1 MLSIKPVK
9 SAAGAAKYYNAEDN
23 YYLSDKES
31 LDQAS
36 GWYGKGALTLGYSGL
51 IEREAFISLLNGKL
65 PSGQQ
70 LGIKNEKGEIVHR
83 PATDIT
89 FSAPKSISLLA
100 LVGGDSR
107 LIKAHEQAVAK
118 TLDLIEDQI
127 AEARITQ
134 KGEIHFEKTKNL
146 VIAQFQHTSS
156 RELDPQLHNH
166 CLIMNMTQRLDGQW
180 RALSSRSK
188 NDKINTDHGVRE
200 MLYKNQ
206 HYFGLHYTSELAKQ
220 VTALGYNIIVKDEYG
235 NFEIEG
241 LPQIYIDSASKRR
254 QQILKRLDELSLS
267 SAKAAEKANL
277 DQRAQ
282 KELIDSNKLKG
293 IWQEDAAQFGID
305 FDKLIE
311 QSKTLKTGK
320 TQIHQDLVVSLDA
333 QGALD
338 DAISHLSEFTTR
350 IKHASLIKEAFK
362 FAVGQVSH
370 EELEKELGARLQA
383 QEIFGIEN
391 YSYTSKTLLGREQQF
406 IAQFTE
412 TKGKGVSL
420 DTNGVSLGADILRS
434 KDSVHLVDVW
444 GIAAEKSL
452 LEELV
457 STTENEGPRAFILHQ
472 GKFQAAR
479 INDTVQRDNGTWKKW
494 FQNLFKPTIAQT
506 VAGFKFKY
514 EEDLKQGK
522 AQHDVIIVHD
532 AQKISYQDLSHL
544 EQLSQKSQSKLVLL
558 NNLQSRNGF
567 HPGNPIVAMR
577 EAGIT
582 THASSLSKPAHH
594 VEIHPTQ
601 HGKEDV
607 AAHFANLSKET
618 RAQTPVIALSNKD
631 FKELTQSI
639 RGHLQDQ
646 GEISWHT
653 REVQVLGSEHLS
665 EAQRKYIK
673 FYEPGYQIS
682 LNPFTENQETL
693 QVIAKDNNALVVK
706 DKSGNQKTIM
716 PAMLQDALVIKTKLL
731 EVGAGEQLCC
741 QQDFMIGRVKINK
754 GQQFTVIDI
763 KAEGVTLSHNG
774 KSSLYF
780 SNEELTA
787 IKLDYAYVKKPSQLT
802 GDVSHALVALK
813 SYQINQNT
821 LGEIAE
827 YAKTVHLYTE
837 DKNKASEAL
846 TSAQVRHTV
855 KEVIENPQTMIYRAS
870 DYAPEAIKASLEQL
884 EDIFGKSGKE
894 APETTIA
901 KALNFALAKL
911 GERDAAISHQS
922 LLREAVVAVMG
933 HASVTDIEKALA
945 EKKDKGELIHAN
957 TYWITPEALKIEQ
970 AILTNNKQ
978 EQNCIDP
985 IAGIVSLPEHL
996 TQGQKSAVSLILGTR
1011 DRFVSVQG
1019 LAGVGKT
1026 TMMQALQEQAE
1037 AADFKVVGLAP
1048 MHTSK
1053 EELIANKI
1061 DARTVAQ
1068 FLVEDIKYDKKTIF
1082 IIDECSM
1089 IGNEDYLKIQEKIKF
1104 FNARGVFSGDIT
1116 QLQSPTAGIP
1126 HELTIKTS
1134 SQKKAFMTE
1143 IMRQN
1148 PNPTLKDGVLH
1159 AVNKNIKGSFDQ
1171 LKKINPEDHIHRDKP
1186 LAKQSQSSVVEI
1198 NCFDK
1203 KNRKFNLAPIY
1214 KAVANDY
1221 LSRIPEHQKQTLVI
1235 AHAHED
1241 RRVINDLIRKGLKE
1255 KGEIVGQD
1263 SACTRLK
1270 NRSFTKAELLDV
1282 SMFKPGQFIRFEKN
1296 YSIAEKGS
1304 YLRIGGIDKEKNL
1317 LHCQSEDNHCFSINP
1332 AKIAIK
1338 SGMTVY
1344 EKEAVNLA
1352 PGDRIR
1358 LKLTQKTI
1366 NHIANKEYTVEE
1378 VIGQKALIKN
1388 EEGSLHL
1395 DLKNLKHSHWDYAY
1409 STTAFGAQGQTS
1421 QFVIALELA
1430 KRRQASS
1437 YRAHI
1442 IDVTRPRAQ
1451 VTVYTE
1457 NQQALTERYMKFE
1470 GDKPSAWLTKELDKA
1485 KPSQN
1490 KSTDKQKQ
1498 THQAEP
1504 KQIKTTEPKPDYKAN
1519 AQQINEV
1526 LSAQFE
1532 NLTHH
1537 LLGEPNRNLSS
1548 ANNLRYGSKGSLSIN
1563 LSKGLWHNFETGEKG
1578 NALQLISMQLGFSDF
1593 KDTITYAKEY
1603 LNHHEFIHPITS
1615 AKPAKEA
1622 LHKESSN
1629 KKSYAQKLVK
1639 QSQTIEGTLADAY
1652 LKNHRG
1658 INQYQGADLRFL
1670 PKVSTLHD
1678 NKKTQ
1683 VPALL
1688 CIGRDDN
1695 NEVNHVQVIW
1705 LDPKSGGKDK
1715 LSNISKQTYGAIN
1728 GIGIELNKKGLGD
1741 TTYLAEGVET
1751 GLALVETEKNA
1762 RVFALLSKSNFSNV
1776 NLSQLQHHVVIC
1788 LDNDGKKTFSDNLI
1802 FKAVERLELAGKT
1815 VSLIMP
1821 DKAGTDFNDL
1831 LKSHGASGVK
1841 KLMSRQIS
1849 GSDLLHNSEKF
1860 KAFTGDNMDDVL
1872 KHLNSAQPKKI
1883 REISSVDALIKPVYR
1898 NNLAQKQLILER

>member
-31 LDQAS
+31 LDKAS
-36 GWYGKGALTLGYSGL
+36 GWYGKGALTLGFSGL

-65 PSGQQ
+65 PTGQQ

-134 KGEIHFEKTKNL
+134 KGEVRFEKTKNL

-166 CLIMNMTQRLDGQW
+166 CLIMNMTQRMDGMW

-188 NDKINTDHGVRE
+188 NDKANVDNGFRE

-277 DQRAQ
+277 DQRAE
-282 KELIDSNKLKG
+282 KELVDSNKLKG

-305 FDKLIE
+305 FEKLIE
-311 QSKTLKTGK
+311 QSKTVKVGQA
-320 TQIHQDLVVSLDA
+320 QIHEDLVVSLDA

-338 DAISHLSEFTTR
+338 DAINHLSEFTTC

-362 FAVGQVSH
+362 FSIGQVSH
-370 EELEKELGARLQA
+370 EELEKELSHRLQA
-383 QEIFGIEN
+383 HEIFGVEN
-391 YSYTSKTLLGREQQF
+391 QSYTSKTLLAREQQF
-406 IAQFTE
+406 IVQFSE
-412 TKGKGVSL
+412 TKSKGLSIDRV
-420 DTNGVSLGADILRS
+420 GASLGSNILRS

-457 STTENEGPRAFILHQ
+457 STTERDGLRAFILHQ

-479 INDTVQRDNGTWKKW
+479 INDTVQRDNETWKKW
-494 FQNLFKPTIAQT
+494 FQNLFKPAIAQT

-514 EEDLKQGK
+514 EEDLKLGK

-567 HPGNPIVAMR
+567 HSGNPIAALR

-582 THASSLSKPAHH
+582 SHTSSLLRPAHH
-594 VEIHPTQ
+594 VEIHPTK

-607 AAHFANLSKET
+607 AERFSNLSKEA
-618 RAQTPVIALSNKD
+618 RAQTPVIALSQKD
-631 FKELTQSI
+631 IKELTESI
-639 RGHLQDQ
+639 RGHLQRQ

-653 REVQVLGSEHLS
+653 REVRVLGSEYLS
-665 EAQRKYIK
+665 EAQRKHIK

-693 QVIAKDNNALVVK
+693 QIIAKEDNGLLVK
-706 DKSGNQKTIM
+706 DKYGNQKTIM
-716 PAMLQDALVIKTKLL
+716 PAMLQDALVTKTKLL
-731 EVGAGEQLCC
+731 EMGAGDALCC

-754 GQQFTVIDI
+754 GQRFTVTDI
-763 KAEGVTLSHNG
+763 QVEGVVLSHNG
-774 KSSLYF
+774 KSRLYF
-780 SNEELTA
+780 SNEELSA
-787 IKLDYAYVKKPSQLT
+787 IKLDYVYVKKPSQLT
-802 GDVSHALVALK
+802 SDVSHALVALK

-837 DKNKASEAL
+837 DKDKASEAL
-846 TSAQVRHTV
+846 SKEQVRHTV

-870 DYAPEAIKASLEQL
+870 DYAPFAIKASLEHL
-884 EDIFGKSGKE
+884 EEIFGKSGKE
-894 APETTIA
+894 AADTMIS

-922 LLREAVVAVMG
+922 LLRESVVAVMG

-945 EKKDKGELIHAN
+945 SKQEKGELIHAN

-970 AILTNNKQ
+970 TILTNNKQ
-978 EQNCIDP
+978 EQNCLEP
-985 IAGIVSLPEHL
+985 IAGDVSLPEHL

-1026 TMMQALQEQAE
+1026 TMMQALQEKAQGAG
-1037 AADFKVVGLAP
+1037 FKVVGLAP

-1061 DARTVAQ
+1061 NARTVAQ
-1068 FLVEDIKYDKKTIF
+1068 FLVEDTKYDGKTIF
-1082 IIDECSM
+1082 IVDECSM
-1089 IGNEDYLKIQEKIKF
+1089 IGNEDYLKIQEKIKS
-1104 FNARGVFSGDIT
+1104 FNARAVFSGDIT

-1126 HELTIKTS
+1126 HELTIKTA
-1134 SQKKAFMTE
+1134 SQKKAFMTK

-1148 PNPTLKDGVLH
+1148 PNPTLKEGVLQ
-1159 AVNKNIKGSFDQ
+1159 AVNRNIKGSFDQ
-1171 LKKINPEDHIHRDKP
+1171 LKKINPEDHIHRDQP
-1186 LAKQSQSSVVEI
+1186 VANQSQSSVVEI

-1203 KNRKFNLAPIY
+1203 KTKKFNLAPIY

-1241 RRVINDLIRKGLKE
+1241 RKIINDLIRTGLKE
-1255 KGEIVGQD
+1255 KGEIADQD

-1270 NRSFTKAELLDV
+1270 NRSLTKAELLNV
-1282 SMFKPGQFIRFEKN
+1282 STFEPGQFIRFEKN

-1304 YLRIGGIDKEKNL
+1304 YLRIDGIDKEKNL

-1344 EKEAVNLA
+1344 EKEAVHLA

-1366 NHIANKEYTVEE
+1366 NHIANKEYTVDEI
-1378 VIGQKALIKN
+1378 VGQKARIKN
-1388 EEGSLHL
+1388 EEGKLFL
-1395 DLKNLKHSHWDYAY
+1395 DLKSLQHSHWDYSY

-1437 YRAHI
+1437 YRSHI
-1442 IDVTRPRAQ
+1442 IDVTRPRSQ

-1457 NQQALTERYMKFE
+1457 NQQALIERYMKFE
-1470 GDKPSAWLTKELDKA
+1470 GDKPSAWLTKELDKP

-1490 KSTDKQKQ
+1490 KSMDKQKQ
-1498 THQAEP
+1498 AKQPEP
-1504 KQIKTTEPKPDYKAN
+1504 KKTKTTETKSDYQASSK
-1519 AQQINEV
+1519 QINEV

-1532 NLTHH
+1532 NLANH
-1537 LLGEPNRNLSS
+1537 LLGEPNRKLSS
-1548 ANNLRYGSKGSLSIN
+1548 TNNLRYGSKGSLSIN
-1563 LSKGLWHNFETGEKG
+1563 IQRGLWHNFETGEKG

-1593 KDTITYAKEY
+1593 KDTINYAKEY
-1603 LNHHEFIHPITS
+1603 LNYKELTQPI
-1615 AKPAKEA
+1615 PRVNPVKET

-1629 KKSYAQKLVK
+1629 KKSYAEKLVK
-1639 QSQTIEGTLADAY
+1639 QSQAIEGTLAEIY

-1670 PKVSTLHD
+1670 PKISTLHD

-1688 CIGRDDN
+1688 CVGRDSDGN
-1695 NEVNHVQVIW
+1695 VNHAQIVR
-1705 LDPKSGGKDK
+1705 LDPQCGSKDK
-1715 LSNISKQTYGAIN
+1715 LSTISKQTYGAIN
-1728 GIGIELNKKGLGD
+1728 GIGIELNNKGLGD

-1788 LDNDGKKTFSDNLI
+1788 LDNDGKKTFADNLI

-1815 VSLIMP
+1815 VSLIIP
-1821 DKAGTDFNDL
+1821 EKAGSDFNDL
-1831 LKSHGASGVK
+1831 LKNHGASGVK

-1849 GSDLLHNSEKF
+1849 GSELLHNHEKF
-1860 KAFTGDNMDDVL
+1860 KAFTGDNMTDVL
-1872 KHLNSAQPKKI
+1872 KHVNSLQYKK
-1883 REISSVDALIKPVYR
+1883 SHSVDTLNASIKPVYR
-1898 NNLAQKQLILER
+1898 NDYAQKRLVLER

>member
-23 YYLSDKES
+23 YYLADKES
-31 LDQAS
+31 LDKAS
-36 GWYGKGALTLGYSGL
+36 NWYGKGAITLGFSGV
-51 IEREAFISLLNGKL
+51 IEREVFISLLHGKL
-65 PSGQQ
+65 PTGQQ
-70 LGIKNEKGEIVHR
+70 LGIKNENGEIVHR

-118 TLDLIEDQI
+118 TLDLIEEQA
-127 AEARITQ
+127 AEARVTQ
-134 KGEIHFEKTKNL
+134 KGEVHFEKTKNL
-146 VIAQFQHTSS
+146 VVAQFQHTSS

-166 CLIMNMTQRLDGQW
+166 CLIMNMTQRADGQW
-180 RALSSRSK
+180 RALSSRSQH
-188 NDKINTDHGVRE
+188 DKTNVEHGFRE

-206 HYFGLHYTSELAKQ
+206 HYFGLHYTSELAKL
-220 VTALGYNIIVKDEYG
+220 VTALGYNILVKDEYG

-241 LPQIYIDSASKRR
+241 LPQNYIDSASKRR

-277 DQRAQ
+277 DQRAE
-282 KELIDSNKLKG
+282 KELVDSDKLKG
-293 IWQEDAAQFGID
+293 IWQEDAAKFGID
-305 FDKLIE
+305 FEKLIA
-311 QSKTLKTGK
+311 QSKTVKTGQTK
-320 TQIHQDLVVSLDA
+320 IHEDLMVSLDA

-338 DAISHLSEFTTR
+338 DAIHHLSEFTTSM
-350 IKHASLIKEAFK
+350 KHATLIKEAFK
-362 FAVGQVSH
+362 FAIGQVSH
-370 EELEKELGARLQA
+370 EELEKELSTRLQVH
-383 QEIFGIEN
+383 ELFGVEN
-391 YSYTSKTLLGREQQF
+391 QFYTSKTLLAREQHF
-406 IAQFTE
+406 IAQFSD
-412 TKGKGVSL
+412 TKGKGVTI
-420 DTNGVSLGADILRS
+420 DTDSDSLGTDILRS
-434 KDSVHLVDVW
+434 KNSVHLVDVW
-444 GIAAEKSL
+444 GISSEKSL

-457 STTENEGPRAFILHQ
+457 ATTENEGLRAFILHQ
-472 GKFQAAR
+472 GKFQATR
-479 INDTVQRDNGTWKKW
+479 INDTIQRDNGTWKKW
-494 FQNLFKPTIAQT
+494 FQNLFKPAIAQT

-544 EQLSQKSQSKLVLL
+544 QQLSQKSQSKLVLL

-567 HPGNPIVAMR
+567 HPGNPIAALR

-582 THASSLSKPAHH
+582 THTSSLSKPAHH
-594 VEIHPTQ
+594 VEIHPTPN
-601 HGKEDV
+601 GKEDI
-607 AAHFANLSKET
+607 AAHFSKLSKEA
-618 RAQTPVIALSNKD
+618 RAQTPVIALSQKD
-631 FKELTQSI
+631 IKELTAAI
-639 RGHLQDQ
+639 RSQLQDQ

-653 REVQVLGSEHLS
+653 GEIQVLDSEYLS
-665 EAQRKYIK
+665 EAQRKHIK
-673 FYEPGYQIS
+673 FYEPGYQIN

-693 QVIAKDNNALVVK
+693 QIIAKDDNGLLVK
-706 DKSGNQKTIM
+706 DKYDNQKTIR
-716 PAMLQDALVIKTKLL
+716 PAMLQDALVTKTKLL
-731 EVGAGEQLCC
+731 EIGAGDQLCF

-754 GQQFTVIDI
+754 GQQFTVTDI
-763 KAEGVTLSHNG
+763 QSGGIVLNHNG

-787 IKLDYAYVKKPSQLT
+787 IKLDYAYVKKPSQLSH
-802 GDVSHALVALK
+802 DMDHALVALK
-813 SYQINQNT
+813 GYQINQNT

-837 DKNKASEAL
+837 DKEKAIDAL
-846 TSAQVRHTV
+846 TSVQVRHTV
-855 KEVIENPQTMIYRAS
+855 KGVVENLQTMIYRVS
-870 DYAPEAIKASLEQL
+870 DYAPLAIQESLEQL
-884 EDIFGKSGKE
+884 EELFGKSGKE
-894 APETTIA
+894 ASDKMIS

-933 HASVTDIEKALA
+933 HASVTDVEKALA
-945 EKKDKGELIHAN
+945 IKQEKGELIHAN
-957 TYWITPEALKIEQ
+957 TYWITPVALKIEQ
-970 AILTNNKQ
+970 TILANNKQ
-978 EQNCIDP
+978 EQNCLSP
-985 IAGIVSLPEHL
+985 IASDVVLPENL
-996 TQGQKSAVSLILGTR
+996 TQGQKSAVSLILGTC

-1026 TMMQALQEQAE
+1026 TMMLTLQEKAE
-1037 AADFKVVGLAP
+1037 EANFKVIGLAP

-1068 FLVEDIKYDKKTIF
+1068 FLVEDTKYDEKTIF
-1082 IIDECSM
+1082 IVDECSM
-1089 IGNEDYLKIQEKIKF
+1089 IGNEDYLKIQEKIKA
-1104 FNARGVFSGDIT
+1104 FNARGVFSGDTT

-1126 HELTIKTS
+1126 HELTIKTA

-1148 PNPTLKDGVLH
+1148 PNPLLKEGVLQ
-1159 AVNKNIKGSFDQ
+1159 AVNRNIKGSFDQ

-1186 LAKQSQSSVVEI
+1186 LENQSLSSVVEI

-1203 KNRKFNLAPIY
+1203 KTRKFNLDPIY

-1241 RRVINDLIRKGLKE
+1241 RKIINELIRSGLKE
-1255 KGEIVGQD
+1255 KGEITD
-1263 SACTRLK
+1263 FDTACTRLK
-1270 NRSFTKAELLDV
+1270 NRSLTKAELLNV
-1282 SMFKPGQFIRFEKN
+1282 STFEPGQFIRFEKN
-1296 YSIAEKGS
+1296 YSIAEKGR
-1304 YLRIGGIDKEKNL
+1304 YLRIDGIDKEKNL

-1344 EKEAVNLA
+1344 EKEPVHLA

-1366 NHIANKEYTVEE
+1366 NHIANKEYTVDEI
-1378 VIGQKALIKN
+1378 VGQKARIKN
-1388 EEGSLHL
+1388 EEGSLYL
-1395 DLKNLKHSHWDYAY
+1395 DLKNLKYSHWDYAY

-1430 KRRQASS
+1430 RRRQASS
-1437 YRAHI
+1437 YRAHT
-1442 IDVTRPRAQ
+1442 IDMTRPRAQ
-1451 VTVYTE
+1451 VTIYTE
-1457 NQQALTERYMKFE
+1457 NQQALIERYMKFE
-1470 GDKPSAWLTKELDKA
+1470 GDKTSAWLTNKLDKI
-1485 KPSQN
+1485 KPTKVAN
-1490 KSTDKQKQ
+1490 KQKQ
-1498 THQAEP
+1498 AHQP
-1504 KQIKTTEPKPDYKAN
+1504 KPNKTKTTDYKTSSK
-1519 AQQINEV
+1519 QINEV

-1532 NLTHH
+1532 NLAHH
-1537 LLGEPNRNLSS
+1537 LLGKPNRKLSS
-1548 ANNLRYGSKGSLSIN
+1548 ANNLRYGNKGSLSIN
-1563 LSKGLWHNFETGEKG
+1563 IQKGLWHNFETGEKG

-1593 KDTITYAKEY
+1593 KDTIAYAKEY
-1603 LNHHEFIHPITS
+1603 LNYKDTIAPIKQV
-1615 AKPAKEA
+1615 KPLKEA
-1622 LHKESSN
+1622 LYKESPN
-1629 KKSYAQKLVK
+1629 KKLYAEKLVK
-1639 QSQTIEGTLADAY
+1639 QGQAIEGTLAEAY

-1658 INQYQGADLRFL
+1658 INQYEGADLRFL
-1670 PKVSTLHD
+1670 PKISTLHD

-1688 CIGRDDN
+1688 CIGRDADDA
-1695 NEVNHVQVIW
+1695 VNHVQVIR
-1705 LDPKSGGKDK
+1705 LDPKNGGKDK
-1715 LSNISKQTYGAIN
+1715 LSTISKQTYGAIN
-1728 GIGIELNKKGLGD
+1728 GIGIELNNKGQDD
-1741 TTYLAEGVET
+1741 TTYLSEGVET
-1751 GLALVETEKNA
+1751 GMALVETEKNA

-1788 LDNDGKKTFSDNLI
+1788 LDNDGKKTFADNLI
-1802 FKAVERLELAGKT
+1802 FKAIERLELAGKT
-1815 VSLIMP
+1815 VSLIIP

-1849 GSDLLHNSEKF
+1849 GDCLLLNSEKF
-1860 KAFTGDNMDDVL
+1860 KAFTGDNMSDVL
-1872 KHLNSAQPKKI
+1872 KHVNSLQNKK
-1883 REISSVDALIKPVYR
+1883 SPSVNTLIKPMHQNDY
-1898 NNLAQKQLILER
+1898 AQKQLVLER